1 MACCHLP
8 TRRLFIDRL
17 SIQANH
23 RYWSTHQLTTLQQTA
38 KHSQTFHS
46 VFGIVAAI
54 ANEGAIGINGKLPW
68 HTTPISIDRDH
79 FVNLTRN
86 KIIIIGRKTFANE
99 DPTGSHIQHVRVCI
113 VVSKTMEQ
121 IDLTNAYTKDNGD
134 CPVVRLARSF
144 KDALMMVSEYI
155 EDIED
160 DIHFRCDHIDGNH
173 DVMTDKIQCW
183 VAGGE
188 NIYREALRHN
198 NAVEVH
204 LTHVN
209 MSIDTTTNCDVV
221 YFPMASL
228 VEHGFQ
234 ETFRRDEGICSFCVY
249 TKSSQHKQS

>member
-23 RYWSTHQLTTLQQTA
+23 RFCSTRQLTTLQQTA
-38 KHSQTFHS
+38 KHSQTFCS
-46 VFGIVAAI
+46 VFGIVSAI
-54 ANEGAIGINGKLPW
+54 TNEGVIGINGKLPW
-68 HTTPISIDRDH
+68 YTTPISIDRDH

-86 KIIIIGRKTFANE
+86 KILIIGRKTFANE
-99 DPTGSHIQHVRVCI
+99 DPTGSHIKHVSVCI
-113 VVSKTMEQ
+113 VVSKTMQ
-121 IDLTNAYTKDNGD
+121 HIDFADAYNKDDGD
-134 CPVVRLARSF
+134 FPVVRLARSF
-144 KDALMMVSEYI
+144 KDALEIVSEYV
-155 EDIED
+155 ED
-160 DIHFRCDHIDGNH
+160 DVQNSCDRIDGYH
-173 DVMTDKIQCW
+173 FVMTDKIQCW

-204 LTHVN
+204 LTHVD
-209 MSIDTTTNCDVV
+209 MSIDTTLKCEVV

-234 ETFRRDEGICSFCVY
+234 ETSRRDEGICSFCVY
-249 TKSSQHKQS
+249 KKSSQKKT